1 MVISS
6 LQNKIQILANS
17 PLFADLPNS
26 ALEALAA
33 AALFQQYQAGD
44 RLLEEGDPCLGIYV
58 IAEGRVKIFKT
69 SSAGRQIQLAMETA
83 PSSVAEIPLF
93 DGGCLPAS
101 VSALTLVKTLLIR
114 KEDFRRICF
123 DQPEV
128 ALKVLAKVGQRLR
141 SLVNLLEQVTF
152 GNVRQRLA
160 QTLLEF
166 RQSAE
171 TATFHLPETHEQLAF
186 RLGTV
191 REVISRNLSRFQA
204 EGLIKLDKRQITIID
219 AAGLRQE
226 TLMEL

>member
-171 TATFHLPETHEQLAF
+171 NATFHLPETHEQLAF

-204 EGLIKLDKRQITIID
+204 EGLIKLDKRQITIVD

>member
-6 LQNKIQILANS
+6 LQNKIQILSNS
-17 PLFADLPNS
+17 PLFADLPSS
-26 ALEALAA
+26 AWEALAA

-171 TATFHLPETHEQLAF
+171 SAAFHLPETHEQLAF

>member
-6 LQNKIQILANS
+6 LQNKIQILSNS
-17 PLFADLPNS
+17 PLFADLPSS

-171 TATFHLPETHEQLAF
+171 NATFHLPETHEQLAF

>member
-1 MVISS
+1 
-6 LQNKIQILANS
+6 
-17 PLFADLPNS
+17 
-26 ALEALAA
+26 
-33 AALFQQYQAGD
+33 
-44 RLLEEGDPCLGIYV
+44 
-58 IAEGRVKIFKT
+58 
-69 SSAGRQIQLAMETA
+69 LAMETA

-204 EGLIKLDKRQITIID
+204 EGLIKLDKRQITIVD